1 MPSKFKPQNNRQ
13 LFFLPPSVEDF
24 IPEAHLARVIDE
36 VVEALDTKPIE
47 NKYHFRG
54 QKSYHPKMLI
64 KLLIYGYS
72 TGVFSGRKIAMK
84 CESDTAFMYLAGM
97 YQPDFRTI
105 NDFRKDYITDF
116 QSYFVEVVKVCQ
128 KLGMAKVG
136 TISIDGTKISA
147 SASINR
153 TKDKAGYEKWLKA
166 LDKQIDE
173 IIRQVEQ
180 IEAQENKDLGD
191 KRGDELPKEL
201 QRKQRL
207 KAKIQHAITQL
218 KDDEATINLTD
229 ADAKKIKSKG
239 LIKCNYNC
247 QGAVSEDGIIVAA
260 YVSNSA
266 SDKEQLFPVINQA
279 EANTSNK
286 IEVILADSG
295 YASFDN
301 YEDLEKEGKI
311 GYIPDQE
318 YGKDDLPDDPYHKS
332 YFIYNPAND
341 TYSCPQKQELTFDR
355 IYKNKK
361 RKRQSRIYR
370 CKTCAT
376 CPVKALCTKGK
387 ARTIERELREALK
400 TQMRTRLDSPE
411 GKSIY
416 KKRMSTIEPVWG
428 NVKFNKGFHSFRL
441 RGKEKA
447 NAEFMLLCIAHN
459 IDKIHKKKYS
469 EAA

>member
-1 MPSKFKPQNNRQ
+1 MPGKFKPHNNRQ
-13 LFFLPPSVEDF
+13 LFFLPPSIEDF
-24 IPEAHLARVIDE
+24 VPENHLARIIDE
-36 VVEALDTKPIE
+36 VVDALDTKPIE

-84 CESDTAFMYLAGM
+84 CESDTAFMYLASM

-105 NDFRKDYITDF
+105 NDFRKDHITQF

-166 LDKQIDE
+166 LDKQIDD
-173 IIRQVEQ
+173 IMCQVEQ
-180 IEAQENKDLGD
+180 IEAQENKVLGGT
-191 KRGDELPKEL
+191 RGDELPKEL
-201 QRKQRL
+201 QKKKRL
-207 KAKIQHAITQL
+207 KAKIQQAITQL
-218 KDDEATINLTD
+218 KDDDETINLTD

-260 YVSNSA
+260 YVSNNA

-286 IEVILADSG
+286 IEIILADSG

-301 YEDLEKEGKI
+301 YEDLEKQGKT

-318 YGKDDLPDDPYHKS
+318 YGKDDLPEDPYHKS
-332 YFIYNPAND
+332 YFIYDPIND
-341 TYSCPQKQELTFDR
+341 TYSCPQKQKLVFTN

-361 RKRQSRIYR
+361 RKRQSRIYK
-370 CKTCAT
+370 CKTCST
-376 CPVKALCTKGK
+376 CQVKALCTKGK
-387 ARTIERELREALK
+387 VRTIEQEVREALK

-411 GKSIY
+411 GKVIY

-428 NVKFNKGFHSFRL
+428 NLKFNKGFQSFRL

-447 NAEFMLLCIAHN
+447 NAEFILLCMAHN
-459 IDKIHKKKYS
+459 IDKIHKSKYG